1 VSGGLIRASR
11 NQCLCGAGFLFFP
24 VIFFSCSYILLLSTF
39 NVLFFRN
46 YFQYLNVCFSFC
58 RCDMTFPLDEILPLL
73 EHAVSG
79 YQVPVVDLIAAQTR
93 DPFKILVATMLSAR
107 TRDEVTASASRRLF
121 ARAGTVEQLA
131 RLSVEELEKLIYP
144 VGFFR
149 NKAKFLS
156 KLPAVLRRQ
165 FNGVVPQDID
175 SLLTLPGVG
184 RKTANLVV
192 AVAFNKPAIC
202 VDTHVHRIM
211 NIWGYVQTA
220 TPLQTEMALRQKLPE
235 QYWIGINALLVAF
248 GQGTCK
254 PVRPH
259 CDRCVIV
266 AQCPKIG
273 VTPRTVNQR
282 PLVDCP
288 AGMRFVSWNVN
299 GLRAALK
306 NGFLTALRD
315 LNADIVA
322 LQEIKIQPDQLPD
335 TLQSIEGYQLFWNP
349 ARKKGYSGTAVFTKM
364 DPLQVW
370 YGLGLPQF
378 DEEGR
383 VLTLEFADF
392 YLVNSYSPN
401 AQPELKRLAFKQD
414 FNRAL
419 LAHMDRLSQK
429 KSVVLCGDLNV
440 AHKEID
446 LANPKKNV
454 KNPGFSEQERAWMDE
469 VSTAG
474 YIDTFRK
481 FNSSPAQYT
490 WWSYRFNA
498 RAKNIG
504 WRIDYFIVDRAS
516 DARVVGAAIHDDV
529 TGSDHCPVSVVFR

>member
-1 VSGGLIRASR
+1 
-11 NQCLCGAGFLFFP
+11 
-24 VIFFSCSYILLLSTF
+24 
-39 NVLFFRN
+39 
-46 YFQYLNVCFSFC
+46 
-58 RCDMTFPLDEILPLL
+58 MTFPLDEILPLL
-73 EHAVSG
+73 EHEVSG
-79 YQVPVVDLIAAQTR
+79 YQVPVVDLIATQTH
-93 DPFKILVATMLSAR
+93 DPFKILVATILSAR
-107 TRDEVTASASRRLF
+107 TKDEVTATASRRLF
-121 ARAGTVEQLA
+121 ARAETVDELS
-131 RLSVEELEKLIYP
+131 RLSFEELEKLIYP

-149 NKAKFLS
+149 NKAKFLTE
-156 KLPAVLRRQ
+156 LPAALNQR
-165 FNGVVPQDID
+165 FAGVVPQDVD

-235 QYWIGINALLVAF
+235 QFWIGINAILVAF

-259 CDRCVIV
+259 CDRCVI
-266 AQCPKIG
+266 ATWCPKIG
-273 VTPRTVNQR
+273 VTPRGINEKVAR
-282 PLVDCP
+282 HVS
-288 AGMRFVSWNVN
+288 AGKKLVSWNVN

-306 NGFLTALRD
+306 NGFFKVLRD
-315 LNADIVA
+315 FDADIVA

-335 TLQSIEGYQLFWNP
+335 TLRSVEGYHVFWNP
-349 ARKKGYSGTAVFTKM
+349 AKKKGYAGTAVLTKIA
-364 DPLQVW
+364 PLQVW
-370 YGLGLPQF
+370 YGLDSPRF

-392 YLVNSYSPN
+392 YFINIYSPN

-414 FNRAL
+414 FNRTL
-419 LAHMDRLSQK
+419 REHMDSLSQN

-446 LANPKKNV
+446 LANPKANV

-469 VSTAG
+469 ITAAG

-481 FNSSPAQYT
+481 FDVSPARYT

-504 WRIDYFIVDRAS
+504 WRIDYFIVDSAS
-516 DARVVGAAIHDDV
+516 VDRVIDAVIHDDV
-529 TGSDHCPVSVVFR
+529 TGSDHCPVSVIFR